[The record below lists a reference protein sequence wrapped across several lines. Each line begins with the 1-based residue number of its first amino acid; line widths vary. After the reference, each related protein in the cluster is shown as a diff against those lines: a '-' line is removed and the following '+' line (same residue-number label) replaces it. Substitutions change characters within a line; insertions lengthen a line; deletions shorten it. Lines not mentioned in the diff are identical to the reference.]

1 MSAGAWIALGSLALL
16 VLSQTVAIAFLLG
29 GLFARV
35 KVLEERPADGD
46 CKTELA
52 VLTSKF
58 AAMEKTLEAVASDMH
73 ELLSG
78 SIIPAQRASAP
89 R

>member
-1 MSAGAWIALGSLALL
+1 MNPSAWIALGSLAFF
-16 VLSQTVAIAFLLG
+16 VLAQAVGIAFLLG

-35 KVLEERPADGD
+35 KAVEARPTDSD

-52 VLTSKF
+52 VLTAEF
-58 AAMEKTLEAVASDMH
+58 AAMKATLSQVAADMH
-73 ELLSG
+73 NLLSG
-78 SIIPAQRASAP
+78 SIIPAKQASTT

>member
-1 MSAGAWIALGSLALL
+1 MTPSAWIALGSLAFF
-16 VLSQTVAIAFLLG
+16 VLAQAVGIAFLLG
-29 GLFARV
+29 ELFARV
-35 KVLEERPADGD
+35 KAVEARPVDSD

-58 AAMEKTLEAVASDMH
+58 AAMEETLSQVAADMRN
-73 ELLSG
+73 LLSG
-78 SIIPAQRASAP
+78 SIIPAKRASAQ